1 MQLRQVLMSDF
12 VVLRYTYYGD
22 NFLTKSEH
30 NANIYFIWWNC
41 IESLVNELSLAG
53 KFPLFRVIRSSLELY
68 LAIVVLCV
76 ALQLKEI
83 RPRVSAWSSWF
94 LQVQFLFLESDEFNS
109 FENFSFAIIK
119 RVSNFHDAAL
129 SLMSWTVSQ
138 EVCITAV
145 HYESATRTHTHMH
158 THTQTVCD
166 ECI

>member
-53 KFPLFRVIRSSLELY
+53 KFQLFRVIRSSLELY

-83 RPRVSAWSSWF
+83 RPRVSAWSS
-94 LQVQFLFLESDEFNS
+94 
-109 FENFSFAIIK
+109 
-119 RVSNFHDAAL
+119 
-129 SLMSWTVSQ
+129 
-138 EVCITAV
+138 
-145 HYESATRTHTHMH
+145 
-158 THTQTVCD
+158 
-166 ECI
+166 